1 MKMKNII
8 IITLLVSAVLGFLLV
23 KGSETIRDG
32 LELQQTDRLKIIE
45 QLK

>member
-1 MKMKNII
+1 MKRII
-8 IITLLVSAVLGFLLV
+8 VITLLISAVLCFILV

-32 LELQQTDRLKIIE
+32 LMKQQTNRLKVIE